1 METHYVCK
9 SCRGVSDHVKNCE
22 TDSCPLNGH
31 PLEECHCQD
40 GKHGMEPDVRLAKL
54 RKFNLF
60 MALLHAAQGGAIVWL
75 STDFKLPVNVGFLQF
90 DAASQSLIPATETL
104 FNLPIAWLVAGFL
117 AISAVAHLIIATVYN
132 RRYNANL
139 QLGINKARWWEY
151 GISASVMMVAIAMLV
166 GIYDLTSL
174 LMIFALVAIM
184 NLTGLAMEVYNQG
197 KLESGQKPNWL
208 AFKLGTFAGVI
219 PWLVVA
225 IWFWAA
231 SRYGSGEI
239 PTFVY
244 WIYVSIFVFFN
255 CFAINMI
262 LQYKRIGKWADYLY
276 GERAYIILSLVAKS
290 LLAWQV
296 FAGTLRP

>member
-1 METHYVCK
+1 ME
-9 SCRGVSDHVKNCE
+9 
-22 TDSCPLNGH
+22 
-31 PLEECHCQD
+31 Q
-40 GKHGMEPDVRLAKL
+40 DVRLAKL
-54 RKFNLF
+54 RKFNLV
-60 MALLHAAQGGAIVWL
+60 MALLHALQAAAIVYL
-75 STDFKLPVNVGFLQF
+75 SADFSLPVNVGFLRF
-90 DAASQSLIPATETL
+90 DIASQSLIPASETL
-104 FNLPIAWLVAGFL
+104 FNMPLVWLVAGFL
-117 AISAVAHLIIATVYN
+117 AISALAHLIIATVYN
-132 RRYNANL
+132 RSYNANL
-139 QLGINKARWWEY
+139 LRGVNKARWWEY
-151 GISASVMMVAIAMLV
+151 SVSASVMMVAIAMLV

-184 NLTGLAMEVYNQG
+184 NLTGLAMEIYNQG
-197 KLESGQKPNWL
+197 TLESGQKPNWL

-231 SRYGSGEI
+231 SRYGSGDI

-255 CFAINMI
+255 CFAINMT
-262 LQYKRIGKWADYLY
+262 LQYKKIGKWADYLY